1 MGKRKR
7 RKYYNGP
14 DLTSDVELYP
24 GDIFE
29 LTVDK
34 ITESGEGITYIDN
47 NIPIH
52 IFGAI
57 TGEKLRVK
65 VTGTIYIGRMVTD
78 MGCI

>member
-24 GDIFE
+24 GDIE

-34 ITESGEGITYIDN
+34 ITESGEGITYINN
-47 NIPIH
+47 NIPIL
-52 IFGAI
+52 ILGLLR
-57 TGEKLRVK
+57 EKLWLRS
-65 VTGTIYIGRMVTD
+65 
-78 MGCI
+78 

>member
-14 DLTSDVELYP
+14 DITSNVELYP

-34 ITESGEGITYIDN
+34 ITEKYYSKLILILTAGSS
-47 NIPIH
+47 
-52 IFGAI
+52 IFF
-57 TGEKLRVK
+57 LFS
-65 VTGTIYIGRMVTD
+65 
-78 MGCI
+78 